1 MFSLNIFESSGL
13 DQNGAV
19 KVICSLTLQSQI
31 SEENHFLFLA
41 QKSTSAHILT
51 FMLNYGV
58 RYAWKLEISFWHIDC
73 WPGVQ
78 SFTTLSFNHSLIKL
92 ARRNIF
98 FFFYPFIKF
107 LLLRQPF
114 SL

>member
-51 FMLNYGV
+51 FMLNYGCTQNLREIFRIFHSDDIDSGIV
-58 RYAWKLEISFWHIDC
+58 VQTILLE
-73 WPGVQ
+73 
-78 SFTTLSFNHSLIKL
+78 L
-92 ARRNIF
+92 
-98 FFFYPFIKF
+98 
-107 LLLRQPF
+107 
-114 SL
+114 